1 MSECYILCYNVKK
14 YCRCQGDTVLIF
26 GQYLDTAARN
36 SELVLTPEFCFCQIL
51 HYRIRNYYSY
61 QFHILSGDV
70 QTIPNSADVVKQIR
84 EDVKQNVELVNMIM
98 LQVKR
103 IISLSV
109 LIIVVQSYL
118 YLRGIISTDN
128 HDNLY
133 ITPLFVEVDEKRKKK
148 GRCVQL

>member
-1 MSECYILCYNVKK
+1 M
-14 YCRCQGDTVLIF
+14 
-26 GQYLDTAARN
+26 
-36 SELVLTPEFCFCQIL
+36 
-51 HYRIRNYYSY
+51 
-61 QFHILSGDV
+61 
-70 QTIPNSADVVKQIR
+70 QTLPSSADVVKKIR
-84 EDVKQNVELVNMIM
+84 EDVKQNVELVNMII

-118 YLRGIISTDN
+118 YLRGIMRTDN

>member
-1 MSECYILCYNVKK
+1 M
-14 YCRCQGDTVLIF
+14 
-26 GQYLDTAARN
+26 
-36 SELVLTPEFCFCQIL
+36 
-51 HYRIRNYYSY
+51 
-61 QFHILSGDV
+61 

-84 EDVKQNVELVNMIM
+84 EDVKQNVELVNMII

-118 YLRGIISTDN
+118 YLRGIMRTDN

-133 ITPLFVEVDEKRKKK
+133 ITPLFVEVDEKRKKN
-148 GRCVQL
+148 GRCAHFKSIVSTFRELLEPHDEFSVE